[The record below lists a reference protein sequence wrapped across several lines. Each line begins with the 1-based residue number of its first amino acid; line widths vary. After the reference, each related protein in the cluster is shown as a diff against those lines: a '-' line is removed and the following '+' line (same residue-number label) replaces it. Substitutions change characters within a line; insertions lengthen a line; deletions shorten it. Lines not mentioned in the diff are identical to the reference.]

1 MLRAGG
7 ITFPRKE
14 HINCFFKGKCSA
26 LKHIHTSNTIQNE
39 LIVLCIHIH
48 TYMYIKLLIGNAFIL
63 KENREQRGYIRALGG
78 RKRKGEKI

>member
-7 ITFPRKE
+7 ITFPREE
-14 HINCFFKGKCSA
+14 HINYFFKGKCSA
-26 LKHIHTSNTIQNE
+26 LKHTHTSNTIQNG

-48 TYMYIKLLIGNAFIL
+48 TYMYIKLLIENAFIW

-78 RKRKGEKI
+78 REGKGEKM